1 MRIRGDLIEASSQ
14 QNLNIDLNDSTEY
27 NNRLAEFTR
36 WMKEA
41 DVITI
46 YMQREYIQLKECRSV
61 LYPFQKQLKKRRN
74 LLKIHDTTVCSN
86 KKIQM
91 ESLPSIG

>member
-36 WMKEA
+36 
-41 DVITI
+41 
-46 YMQREYIQLKECRSV
+46 
-61 LYPFQKQLKKRRN
+61 
-74 LLKIHDTTVCSN
+74 
-86 KKIQM
+86 
-91 ESLPSIG
+91 